1 MIGICVATE
10 DQLSETVA
18 EKLLAIPN
26 GNFHIEQRFRKNGNG
41 YLKKRLPNFN
51 EIARFKPVF
60 LLTDLDDRP
69 CASELIYN
77 WCAKQVLA
85 PKLLFRVAV
94 REIEAWLLAD
104 RECFAELIG
113 VSPQKMPQNPE
124 ALPDPKRELM
134 NLVKRSRNRE
144 LKREVLP
151 DVGVKA
157 KFGLGY
163 NNALGRFVRDQWDP
177 HRAARYAPSL
187 EKAMA
192 RIAEL

>member
-18 EKLLAIPN
+18 EKLLAMPN
-26 GNFHIEQRFRKNGNG
+26 GNFHIEQRFRKGGNG
-41 YLKKRLPNFN
+41 YLKTKLPNFN
-51 EIARFKPVF
+51 KIARFTPVL
-60 LLTDLDDRP
+60 LLTDLDDGLCP
-69 CASELIYN
+69 PNLISS
-77 WCAKQVLA
+77 WCANQVLS
-85 PKLLFRVAV
+85 PRLLFRVAV

-104 RECFAELIG
+104 RDNFAELIG

-124 ALPDPKRELM
+124 ALTDPKRELM
-134 NLVKRSRNRE
+134 NLIKRSRNRE

-151 DVGVKA
+151 DIGVKA
-157 KFGLGY
+157 KYGLGY
-163 NNALGRFVRDQWDP
+163 NSALGQFVRDQWDP

-187 EKAMA
+187 KKAMA